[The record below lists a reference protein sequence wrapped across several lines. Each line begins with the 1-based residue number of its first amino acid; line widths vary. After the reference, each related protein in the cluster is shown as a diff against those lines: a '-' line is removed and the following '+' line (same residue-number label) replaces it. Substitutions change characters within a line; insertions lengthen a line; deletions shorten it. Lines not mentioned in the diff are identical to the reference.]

1 MRPVNAKVNN
11 YQRGGSMMV
20 HANGGGAPN
29 YFPNSFLGPTP
40 SADGIWHSDSVSG
53 DILITFPT
61 VFLARRLVP
70 MASGIVILCRATFCI
85 VRLET
90 RTIFCNV
97 ENSFA
102 VRLTPMLT
110 NTELTTLLDKLLA
123 LRNSFENELLQTL
136 LAPTRTMDD

>member
-1 MRPVNAKVNN
+1 
-11 YQRGGSMMV
+11 
-20 HANGGGAPN
+20 
-29 YFPNSFLGPTP
+29 
-40 SADGIWHSDSVSG
+40 VSG
-53 DILITFPT
+53 DILIIFPT

-70 MASGIVILCRATFCI
+70 MASGILILCRATFCI

-123 LRNSFENELLQTL
+123 LRNSFENELLRTL
-136 LAPTRTMDD
+136 LVPTWTMDE